1 MQNHAPKMKLHV
13 VCWHVALFC
22 LLNTWSEAS
31 RISLGLLCCKSLITS
46 VSINI
51 RPSIVAEVDV
61 WCLLSYIAYS
71 RNRGRGNEVWGLKE
85 LFDLISLRS
94 AHSQDKKK
102 KKLWCTLA
110 KLSIHF
116 HWEHAYYS
124 NPVRHSDGRIHGPT
138 DRRTDLG
145 TDGRADRL
153 VDRDRKETWLFFTCK
168 AWRS

>member
-102 KKLWCTLA
+102 KKTLVHIS
-110 KLSIHF
+110 KIINSFSLRTCLLFKPSQTF
-116 HWEHAYYS
+116 
-124 NPVRHSDGRIHGPT
+124 
-138 DRRTDLG
+138 RRTDSRTYRQ
-145 TDGRADRL
+145 TDGP
-153 VDRDRKETWLFFTCK
+153 RDRWTGGQIG
-168 AWRS
+168 R